1 MSYKVKPIID
11 NGRIYLPI
19 EQNIGELLDIT
30 QDTELDLRTDGTSLI
45 FSPKPGKEIQEAP
58 PPLPATNTT
67 TKMEEE
73 YTRYWN
79 LAAQEG
85 MREKFMG
92 SLRPILRARLNYDYN
107 EILCEKEAIKLC
119 YKYYKAREKGEE
131 LPGPYI
137 PEWHSIVPKDA
148 E

>member
-1 MSYKVKPIID
+1 ME
-11 NGRIYLPI
+11 NGHIYLPI
-19 EQNIGELLDIT
+19 EQNIGDLLGIT
-30 QDTELDLRTDGTSLI
+30 KDTELNLRTDGTSLV
-45 FSPKPGKEIQEAP
+45 FSLPTKQSDCEETL
-58 PPLPATNTT
+58 PPLPTVSMP

-92 SLRPILRARLNYDYN
+92 SLRTILRARLNYDYN
-107 EILCEKEAIKLC
+107 ELLCEKEAIKLC

-137 PEWHSIVPKDA
+137 PEWRSITPDDMK
-148 E
+148 